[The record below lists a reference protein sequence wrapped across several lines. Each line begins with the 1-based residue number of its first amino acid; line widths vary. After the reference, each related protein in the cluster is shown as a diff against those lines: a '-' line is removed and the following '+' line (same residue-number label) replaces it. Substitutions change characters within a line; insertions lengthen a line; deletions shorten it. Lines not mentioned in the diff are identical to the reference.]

1 MKDLKIE
8 GVKMA
13 VKMTIEDL
21 DIENRF
27 TYHKPTEEQASKY
40 PVIRDKA
47 KDLAYIIKENV
58 PAGREQA
65 LALTKLEEVVMW
77 ANAGISRSR

>member
-1 MKDLKIE
+1 MKDLKIGE
-8 GVKMA
+8 IKMA
-13 VKMTIEDL
+13 IMEDL

-27 TYHKPTEEQASKY
+27 TYHKPTEEQAVKY

-47 KDLAYIIKENV
+47 KELAYIIKKNV
-58 PAGREQA
+58 PTGREQS

-77 ANAGISRSR
+77 ANAGISRSKV